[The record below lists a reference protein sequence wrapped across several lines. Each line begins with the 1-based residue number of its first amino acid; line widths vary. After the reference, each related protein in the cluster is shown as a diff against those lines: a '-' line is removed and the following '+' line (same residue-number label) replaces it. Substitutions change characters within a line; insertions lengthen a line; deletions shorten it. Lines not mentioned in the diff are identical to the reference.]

1 MRLKVRF
8 KLRDIATDSTDSKV
22 ARNAPLV
29 LRLGKTISR
38 CCHDVL
44 LLRRRADSSLSIN
57 STDSWRPSTC
67 PSTRLPG
74 ER

>member
-1 MRLKVRF
+1 MRLTVRLR
-8 KLRDIATDSTDSKV
+8 LRDIATDSTDSKV
-22 ARNAPLV
+22 ARYAPV
-29 LRLGKTISR
+29 VVRLGKIINR